1 MEGDDGTLI
10 PELINALIR
19 SKLLVDTSVLES
31 EPDFDSL
38 VETPAVMMGEPHAT
52 FPRILAVIWMLIT
65 DASTTRKFGWCP
77 VKKVLSN
84 VIPKN

>member
-19 SKLLVDTSVLES
+19 SKLLVDTSILES

-38 VETPAVMMGEPHAT
+38 VETPGVMMGEPHAT
-52 FPRILAVIWMLIT
+52 FPRIVAVVWMLIT